1 MNFTQKISEVGKL
14 SVIIISKADQFHSKY
29 GQNASVHVCRLNE
42 KLDIFYQFQKC
53 KKKDEKADQF
63 LGSHFQFHGHETKK
77 KVTNSDC
84 QNHTTIGSFL
94 KISLR
99 FQSYPTT
106 EHFNFF

>member
-63 LGSHFQFHGHETKK
+63 LGSHFQFHGYETKK

-84 QNHTTIGSFL
+84 QNHNTIREFL
-94 KISLR
+94 KNQHTFSKLPYKR
-99 FQSYPTT
+99 AF
-106 EHFNFF
+106 